1 MRGAVLGLLAIS
13 TRSARPSEMS
23 LQPVPP
29 FLGVFSR
36 LLHDQRRLNEARVA
50 TETIMAEGFGQD
62 GPDVAG
68 KPANVGNQSSEPAK
82 AKANASVAAT
92 EAFRRSM
99 IGLLAA
105 ADPPKE
111 CGNECPNGSENL
123 ILLHGGAS
131 GWGGPTG
138 IRLVGDNGTSSSGQ
152 YKAGLSDMSLWLL
165 NAAKVAST
173 LCARIVVPRPC
184 TILSVDHNSGE
195 TVDCKTN
202 WNHYV
207 NISHLDIHN
216 RTQPL
221 IFPGG
226 FNSSLPDGLS
236 VVKDYDAALQA
247 VKKGRSFVWHKRDSS
262 AHDWNPGPHNC
273 SNVLR
278 FPTTSVLEARAQFFQ
293 REKIGSYISLH
304 IRRGAALVN
313 CDTDVPNVL
322 NYVTCSLNNTGH
334 AGFNGSIVV
343 LTDETDE
350 AYLTQLRAAFKRRL
364 PGVRVV
370 HADASLRAA
379 HPKEDNYF
387 IFAIT
392 ETLRMRDYEGLDK
405 ASFQSGWTSPRLAA
419 SLSLHWGHCVYC
431 EDETTIRSG
440 LVLAHAGSA
449 DAVRSA
455 RVTDGTRAPGV
466 SSHPSHP
473 SQPSTNGLEGWK
485 RPWLVKTRR
494 PAE

>member
-1 MRGAVLGLLAIS
+1 MRGTCGAARVVLAGLLAMS
-13 TRSARPSEMS
+13 TRCASPSEMS
-23 LQPVPP
+23 LQPLPP
-29 FLGVFSR
+29 FLGVTAK
-36 LLHDQRRLNEARVA
+36 LLHDQRRLNENRMA
-50 TETIMAEGFGQD
+50 EEMIMAEGFGED
-62 GPDVAG
+62 GPNEAADKSNIGVR
-68 KPANVGNQSSEPAK
+68 SDEDD
-82 AKANASVAAT
+82 KANASDAAT
-92 EAFRRSM
+92 KSFRRSI
-99 IGLLAA
+99 IGLLST

-111 CGNECPNGSENL
+111 CGNECPSGSENL

-131 GWGGPTG
+131 GWGGN
-138 IRLVGDNGTSSSGQ
+138 GDGTKLTTNGNETSSGGQ

-165 NAAKVAST
+165 NAAKVASS

-195 TVDCKTN
+195 TVDCKTG

-207 NISHLDIHN
+207 NISHLDRHN

-221 IFPGG
+221 ILPGG

-236 VVKDYDAALQA
+236 EVNDYVAALQT
-247 VKKGRSFVWHKRDSS
+247 VKKGRGFVWHKRDGA

-273 SNVLR
+273 TNVLR
-278 FPTTSVLEARAQFFQ
+278 FPTTSVLEARARFFR
-293 REKIGSYISLH
+293 REKICSYISLH

-334 AGFNGSIVV
+334 AGYNGSIVI

-350 AYLTQLRAAFKRRL
+350 TYLAQLQAAFKRRL
-364 PGVRVV
+364 PSVRVV

-379 HPKEDNYF
+379 HPAEDNYF

-405 ASFQSGWTSPRLAA
+405 ASFQSGWTSPRLIA

-431 EDETTIRSG
+431 EDETTILR
-440 LVLAHAGSA
+440 AGSA
-449 DAVRSA
+449 GALRSA
-455 RVTDGTRAPGV
+455 RVTEGTRAPG
-466 SSHPSHP
+466 
-473 SQPSTNGLEGWK
+473 TGLEGWK

-494 PAE
+494 PA

>member
-1 MRGAVLGLLAIS
+1 MRGSVLGLLAIS
-13 TRSARPSEMS
+13 TRSASPSKTS
-23 LQPVPP
+23 LQPESPGLVP
-29 FLGVFSR
+29 FLGVIPK

-50 TETIMAEGFGQD
+50 AETIVAED
-62 GPDVAG
+62 VDEKYGPDGAG
-68 KPANVGNQSSEPAK
+68 EAADVGNLSTGSAK
-82 AKANASVAAT
+82 RNETEVAT
-92 EAFRRSM
+92 DAFRRSM
-99 IGLLAA
+99 IGRSIGLLAA

-123 ILLHGGAS
+123 ILLHGGAN

-138 IRLVGDNGTSSSGQ
+138 IALIGENGTSSGGQ

-173 LCARIVVPRPC
+173 LCARIIVPRPC
-184 TILSVDHNSGE
+184 TILSVDHNSGQS
-195 TVDCKTN
+195 VDCKTG

-207 NISHLDIHN
+207 NISLLDRHN
-216 RTQPL
+216 RTRPL

-226 FNSSLPDGLS
+226 LNSSLPDGLS
-236 VVKDYDAALQA
+236 EVKDYNAARQA
-247 VKKGRSFVWHKRDSS
+247 VNQGRSFVWHKWDGA
-262 AHDWNPGPHNC
+262 AHDWHPGPHNC

-278 FPTTSVLEARAQFFQ
+278 FPTTSVLEARAAFFQ

-322 NYVTCSLNNTGH
+322 NYVTCSLRNTGH
-334 AGFNGSIVV
+334 AGYNGTIVI

-350 AYLTQLRAAFKRRL
+350 VYLRQLRAAFGRRL

-431 EDETTIRSG
+431 EDETTLLRAS
-440 LVLAHAGSA
+440 SA
-449 DAVRSA
+449 AADTALRSA
-455 RVTDGTRAPGV
+455 RVTDSV
-466 SSHPSHP
+466 SS
-473 SQPSTNGLEGWK
+473 GLTGWK
-485 RPWLVKTRR
+485 RPWLVKTRW